1 MEHSE
6 DADKASDFQSRRNFI
21 QTGATLASLAV
32 SNLLPASAEEVE
44 MSGASSEA
52 ESTNGASGGNST
64 ATASTSTPKRAV
76 VDTESWYGFRGEGF
90 RMKVPPEFEDLVE
103 YDVSS

>member
-1 MEHSE
+1 VEHSE
-6 DADKASDFQSRRNFI
+6 DADKASDYQSRRNFI
-21 QTGATLASLAV
+21 QTGATLATLAV
-32 SNLLPASAEEVE
+32 SNLLPASAEQVE
-44 MSGASSEA
+44 TAGASSEA
-52 ESTNGASGGNST
+52 DTNGASGGNST